1 MKQERTLIRFEC
13 DECAK
18 RTEES
23 EQPTRLPYED
33 GWMYLY
39 RLCFKTSKHKEND
52 SKDKH
57 FCCKD
62 CMIKWLNDKIES
74 KIIQEKKE

>member
-1 MKQERTLIRFEC
+1 MKQERTLTKFEC

-23 EQPTRLPYED
+23 EQPKKLPYED

-39 RLCFKTSKHKEND
+39 HLCFKVSKDKENS

-62 CMIKWLNDKIES
+62 CMIKWITDKIES
-74 KIIQEKKE
+74 KVIMERE